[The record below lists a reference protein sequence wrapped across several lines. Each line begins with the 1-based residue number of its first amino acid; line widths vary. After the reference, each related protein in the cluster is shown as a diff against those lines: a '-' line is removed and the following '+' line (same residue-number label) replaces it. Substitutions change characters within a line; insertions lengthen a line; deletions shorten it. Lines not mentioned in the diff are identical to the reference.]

1 MLDVSDSDVMNVL
14 IDQFHVENVL
24 LIEEREMAN
33 QIITHEKPHNAKSAY
48 TLSGDLVEP
57 GRHYSNKSR
66 PFGILKAS
74 LEDSIKYV

>member
-14 IDQFHVENVL
+14 IDQFHVEKVL
-24 LIEEREMAN
+24 LIEEREAAN
-33 QIITHEKPHNAKSAY
+33 RIMTHETPHNAKSAY

-57 GRHYSNKSR
+57 SKHYSNKSR